1 MKKVQAKLFVTY
13 LLILVFILAFNGAFA
28 QINAVVFN
36 AGWNDSNDVD
46 WFNNLNDCD
55 KQKLLIEDNGNQQEY
70 SIAIVPTIIIFDDGE
85 EVKRFQADL
94 SFKMVATKK
103 EVQGFIDELIISKF

>member
-1 MKKVQAKLFVTY
+1 MKKIQAKLFVAY
-13 LLILVFILAFNGAFA
+13 LLVIVLMLAFNGAFA

-46 WFNNLNDCD
+46 WFDNLNDCN

-70 SIAIVPTIIIFDDGE
+70 SIAIVPTIIIFD
-85 EVKRFQADL
+85 V
-94 SFKMVATKK
+94 
-103 EVQGFIDELIISKF
+103 GFEI